1 MRFGIKILIICV
13 VFVKINRYQ
22 VMQNTIVRTSYL
34 YSQSEQPSKGG
45 CRLPKTGENIYKRK
59 DGRWEARF
67 ISGRKPDGCAKY
79 TSVYARTYAAAKAKL
94 EDRKR
99 MIVSRPAG
107 NCRLT
112 VKELFVWY
120 LSQAEIKPST
130 RARYVFLIEHHI
142 LPELGSIFVVSLTAK
157 QLSDF
162 LSQKRQSGRLH
173 GGGLSAKS
181 VRDIGVLI
189 KAALRFA
196 SAEYH
201 FYCDALNTKLP
212 KTKQREIEP
221 FSAWELDQLR
231 KGLSPSPNHKDAGI
245 LLSANGG
252 LRLGEVCALRVSD
265 IDFQNGTVSIER
277 AVQRVRQNGKTKL
290 IIQTPKSE
298 KSVRVIPLPND
309 MMAYLKK
316 AVSGLSQNA
325 YILTG
330 RMRRLL
336 LSAKEV
342 ITSDALIF
350 YTQKRRKRRRYG
362 MNSYNIGLEDRKII
376 EEMYNAGAK
385 PCEIAARIGKC
396 QATIYR
402 EIKRGEV
409 PELNARCR
417 PAYRA
422 EVAEKRVTEAYRKR
436 GRRKATE

>member
-107 NCRLT
+107 SCRLT

-189 KAALRFA
+189 KAALRFV

-252 LRLGEVCALRVSD
+252 LRPAR
-265 IDFQNGTVSIER
+265 F
-277 AVQRVRQNGKTKL
+277 
-290 IIQTPKSE
+290 
-298 KSVRVIPLPND
+298 
-309 MMAYLKK
+309 
-316 AVSGLSQNA
+316 
-325 YILTG
+325 
-330 RMRRLL
+330 
-336 LSAKEV
+336 
-342 ITSDALIF
+342 
-350 YTQKRRKRRRYG
+350 RY
-362 MNSYNIGLEDRKII
+362 
-376 EEMYNAGAK
+376 
-385 PCEIAARIGKC
+385 
-396 QATIYR
+396 
-402 EIKRGEV
+402 
-409 PELNARCR
+409 
-417 PAYRA
+417 
-422 EVAEKRVTEAYRKR
+422 
-436 GRRKATE
+436 

>member
-67 ISGRKPDGCAKY
+67 ISGRKSDGCAKY

-94 EDRKR
+94 EERKR
-99 MIVSRPAG
+99 MVVPPPVV

-112 VKELFVWY
+112 VAELFAWY
-120 LSQAEIKPST
+120 LAQVEIKPST
-130 RARYVFLIEHHI
+130 RARYVFLINHHI
-142 LPELGSIFVVSLTAK
+142 LPYLGSVFVPALTAA
-157 QLSDF
+157 QLTDF
-162 LSQKRQSGRLH
+162 LNQKKQNGRLR

-189 KAALRFA
+189 KAALRLA

-201 FYCDALNTKLP
+201 FYCDALNAKLP
-212 KTKQREIEP
+212 AAKQRKIEP
-221 FSAWELDQLR
+221 FSLGELAQLG
-231 KGLSPSPNHKDAGI
+231 KALLPSGNHKDVGI

-265 IDFQNGTVSIER
+265 IDFRDGTVSIER
-277 AVQRVRQNGKTKL
+277 AVQRVRQDEKTKL

-309 MMAYLKK
+309 MMANLKK

-330 RMRRLL
+330 RTDKPMEPRTYQYYFESVLRRCG
-336 LSAKEV
+336 
-342 ITSDALIF
+342 I
-350 YTQKRRKRRRYG
+350 RKR
-362 MNSYNIGLEDRKII
+362 SYHTLRHTFATLALQNGVDVKTVSSMLGHFD
-376 EEMYNAGAK
+376 AGFTLRTYTHVTRQMQESA
-385 PCEIAARIGKC
+385 
-396 QATIYR
+396 
-402 EIKRGEV
+402 
-409 PELNARCR
+409 
-417 PAYRA
+417 
-422 EVAEKRVTEAYRKR
+422 AEKMGNFMAQVM
-436 GRRKATE
+436 

>member
-1 MRFGIKILIICV
+1 MGSTLYQRQETGWTRKI
-13 VFVKINRYQ
+13 Y
-22 VMQNTIVRTSYL
+22 VRLCTHL
-34 YSQSEQPSKGG
+34 CRSKGQAG
-45 CRLPKTGENIYKRK
+45 GPKTDDRVTTCRELP
-59 DGRWEARF
+59 
-67 ISGRKPDGCAKY
+67 PDGSGAF
-79 TSVYARTYAAAKAKL
+79 A
-94 EDRKR
+94 
-99 MIVSRPAG
+99 
-107 NCRLT
+107 
-112 VKELFVWY
+112 WY
-120 LSQAEIKPST
+120 LVQAEIKPST

-212 KTKQREIEP
+212 KAKQREIEP

-330 RMRRLL
+330 RTDKPMEPRTYQYYFESV
-336 LSAKEV
+336 SASV
-342 ITSDALIF
+342 W
-350 YTQKRRKRRRYG
+350 Y
-362 MNSYNIGLEDRKII
+362 
-376 EEMYNAGAK
+376 
-385 PCEIAARIGKC
+385 
-396 QATIYR
+396 
-402 EIKRGEV
+402 
-409 PELNARCR
+409 PEA
-417 PAYRA
+417 
-422 EVAEKRVTEAYRKR
+422 
-436 GRRKATE
+436 